1 MYRFTN
7 GHGFCKYLL
16 FSSFRD
22 RPRYTATYIEYRPED
37 ELAALPG
44 HENALVLHAVQ
55 LDRPMIP
62 GHTKH
67 RPHGRTWGVQCERGF
82 CQGCGAQDVHN
93 ARLYLQLSLEVLPT
107 SILHLPPSRVS
118 DMQCVT

>member
-1 MYRFTN
+1 
-7 GHGFCKYLL
+7 L

-67 RPHGRTWGVQCERGF
+67 RPHGRTWG
-82 CQGCGAQDVHN
+82 GAQDVHN

-107 SILHLPPSRVS
+107 SILHLPTSRVS